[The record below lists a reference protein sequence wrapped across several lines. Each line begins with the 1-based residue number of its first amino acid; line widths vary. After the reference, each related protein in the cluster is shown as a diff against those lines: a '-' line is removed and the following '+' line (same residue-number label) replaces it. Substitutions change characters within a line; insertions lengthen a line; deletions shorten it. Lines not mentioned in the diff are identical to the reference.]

1 MWLFLRQDSE
11 KQRIPEG
18 IGLRWGGGGVGGVE
32 GATAMV
38 I

>member
-18 IGLRWGGGGVGGVE
+18 IGLPGGGGVGGGVE

>member
-11 KQRIPEG
+11 KQRIPER
-18 IGLRWGGGGVGGVE
+18 IGLRGGGLGGGGE

>member
-18 IGLRWGGGGVGGVE
+18 IGLRGGGGVE

>member
-18 IGLRWGGGGVGGVE
+18 IGLRGEGGLGGGVE

>member
-18 IGLRWGGGGVGGVE
+18 IGLPGGGGLGGVE